1 IFTMISS
8 LEHTTLIAAVSF
20 LNIEL
25 YFCACGRAEYEINGE
40 CCPMCPPG
48 NQVYRHC
55 TEFTSTTCMPCVGST
70 YTDEPNGL
78 SNCLSCTVCDV
89 GQGLKVKMACTWT
102 SDTVCEPLEGFY
114 CTDNYRDKC
123 IFARQ
128 HTQCNPG
135 EYIKQE
141 AEYEINGEC
150 CPMCP
155 PGNRVYRHCTEFT
168 STTCMPCVGSTYT
181 DEPNGLSSCLSCT
194 VCDVGQGLKVKN
206 ACTWTSDTV
215 CKPLEG
221 FYCTDNYSD
230 KCTFAL
236 QHTKCN
242 PGEFIKKEGTA
253 VKDTECAGCADGTYS
268 NGSLHICKQHTK
280 CEDLGHEEITPGNNS
295 VDAQCGVKTPTG
307 YIIVGVT
314 AVLAV
319 VLAVGVAL
327 FFKQRKKKGRHIG

>member
-1 IFTMISS
+1 MISS
-8 LEHTTLIAAVSF
+8 LEHTSLIAAVSF

-48 NQVYRHC
+48 NRVYRHC

-141 AEYEINGEC
+141 VCLQEQQLKILNVHCVQMEPT
-150 CPMCP
+150 PMAP
-155 PGNRVYRHCTEFT
+155 FT
-168 STTCMPCVGSTYT
+168 FVNNIQS
-181 DEPNGLSSCLSCT
+181 ECLSR
-194 VCDVGQGLKVKN
+194 VSKR
-206 ACTWTSDTV
+206 S
-215 CKPLEG
+215 
-221 FYCTDNYSD
+221 
-230 KCTFAL
+230 
-236 QHTKCN
+236 
-242 PGEFIKKEGTA
+242 
-253 VKDTECAGCADGTYS
+253 
-268 NGSLHICKQHTK
+268 
-280 CEDLGHEEITPGNNS
+280 
-295 VDAQCGVKTPTG
+295 
-307 YIIVGVT
+307 
-314 AVLAV
+314 
-319 VLAVGVAL
+319 
-327 FFKQRKKKGRHIG
+327 